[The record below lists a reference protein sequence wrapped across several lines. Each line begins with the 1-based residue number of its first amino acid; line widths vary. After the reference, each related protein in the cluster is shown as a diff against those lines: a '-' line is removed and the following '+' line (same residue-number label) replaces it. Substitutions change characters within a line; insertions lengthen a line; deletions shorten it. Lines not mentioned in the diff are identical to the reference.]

1 MVVKDIKERVRVE
14 WLNKNNHRSH
24 VNKGTLTIDLTD
36 KIYNRHPSRQR
47 ALLLTNITPHS
58 RFNRSITLQAF
69 WSMVTTTKSYSQRTQ
84 KLPYH

>member
-24 VNKGTLTIDLTD
+24 VNKGTLTIDLID

-47 ALLLTNITPHS
+47 ALLLTNITPLS
-58 RFNRSITLQAF
+58 RFNKSITSQAF